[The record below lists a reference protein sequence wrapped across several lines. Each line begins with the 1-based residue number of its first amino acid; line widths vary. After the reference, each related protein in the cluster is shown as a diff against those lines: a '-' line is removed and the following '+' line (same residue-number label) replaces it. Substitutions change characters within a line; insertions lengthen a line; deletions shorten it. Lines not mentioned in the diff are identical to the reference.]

1 MASLTTL
8 KKKRS
13 KRVDPNALMRG
24 ELSKHFGLNVEAK
37 FDIGTESEAK
47 TLIAEQDEIWA
58 ELPVSTEVFFRD
70 WIREPM
76 YPIQQELCDAVL
88 GTTPIEWPR
97 DYEEAFALW
106 GKGSGKDRTSAKMCV
121 YQGYRLMCMRDP
133 HAFFKQSQIDI
144 ANMSRNSRQAK
155 KVYFNNLKEVVRR
168 CLDPS
173 TKKNWFE
180 ERGVD
185 LREQKD
191 IQSAEIRLCGA
202 HNGVH
207 HIEQDITCHSLDSE
221 QNTGEGFN
229 LFFSLLDELGDF
241 AVDNAIELYEAIT
254 ETTVSRY
261 EGYGKVC
268 AISFMYNKNDGMQ
281 ILMAQASGDPKVFVS
296 GPHTTWDVNLGRK
309 KQSFARHFKRNPVRS
324 RRVYECK
331 VDSKRSG
338 LIKLRSIVERI
349 FNNGDVANPVSGGS
363 PVVGYYP
370 EIPTSTLTLSDLRFV
385 EAFKPNSGSCY
396 AVHVDLAKG
405 KQKGDSVGFCMAH
418 PMRMKGYIDEAMK
431 KLWIQM
437 GHVAPDAEEISK
449 GVIFDLLLAIRGP
462 DASQEV
468 RLAEV
473 RQLIYRLKFKLGF
486 NIIKVTMDGYQSADT
501 IQELESRGIPTELLS
516 VDRTSDPYESLV
528 DLAYQGLAKAYP
540 HLVALR
546 ELDEVDNDEKTG
558 KIDHP
563 KLSLARMAEEGFD
576 KGSKDV
582 SDSMAGA
589 AYTCIKD
596 IPMDSGIFFG

>member
-1 MASLTTL
+1 MTSLTVL

-24 ELSKHFGLNVEAK
+24 ELSKYFGLDAEK
-37 FDIGTESEAK
+37 HFDIGTVAEAK
-47 TLIAEQDEIWA
+47 EVLEEQDEVWS
-58 ELPVSTEVFFRD
+58 EFPVSSDVFFTE

-88 GTTPIEWPR
+88 GTVAVEWPK

-133 HAFFKQSQIDI
+133 HAYFKQSQIDI

-168 CLDPS
+168 CINPE

-202 HNGVH
+202 HNKVH

-241 AVDNAIELYEAIT
+241 PVDNAIELYEAIT
-254 ETTVSRY
+254 ETTISRY
-261 EGYGKVC
+261 EGLGKVC
-268 AISFMYNKNDGMQ
+268 AISFMYNRNDGMQ
-281 ILMAQASGDPKVFVS
+281 ILMAQAKGDPKVFIS
-296 GPHTTWDVNLGRK
+296 GPHPTWEVNLGRK
-309 KQSFARHFKRNPVRS
+309 KTSFARHFKRNPIRA

-338 LIKLRSIVERI
+338 LIKLRSIIERI
-349 FNNGDVANPVSGGS
+349 FNNGDIINPVAGGS

-370 EIPTSTLTLSDLRFV
+370 EIPTSVLALNELKFV
-385 EAFKPNSGSCY
+385 EAFKPNEGSCY
-396 AVHVDLAKG
+396 AIHVDLAKG

-418 PMRMKGYIDEAMK
+418 PMNMKGFIDKAMK

-437 GHVAPDAEEISK
+437 GHVAPDAKEISK

-473 RQLIYRLKFKLGF
+473 RQLIYRLKFEMGF
-486 NIIKVTMDGYQSADT
+486 NIIKVTMDGYQSVDT
-501 IQELESRGIPTELLS
+501 IQELEQRGIPTELLS

-558 KIDHP
+558 KINHP
-563 KLSLARMAEEGFD
+563 KLSLIRMAEEGFE

-582 SDSMAGA
+582 SDAMAGT

-596 IPMDSGIFFG
+596 IPLDPGIFFG